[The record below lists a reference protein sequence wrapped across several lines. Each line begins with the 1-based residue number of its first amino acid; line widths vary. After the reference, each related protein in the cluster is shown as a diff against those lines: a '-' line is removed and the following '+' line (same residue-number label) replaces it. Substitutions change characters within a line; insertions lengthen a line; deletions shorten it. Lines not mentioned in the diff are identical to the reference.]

1 MYRYSERRRVV
12 LPVRIL
18 RAILTTFSSTVMLA
32 ALADQV
38 SGAELSAAMS
48 RMGAAVG
55 AAIVTTPLLETLIL
69 QRTKRTEAVYLAL
82 SALGALHLLFAALAV
97 PETLRNT
104 QRKAWK
110 AVLQRL
116 GEGGKPKKGQNVR
129 RIYIYI

>member
-18 RAILTTFSSTVMLA
+18 RAILTTFSSTVMLSA

-129 RIYIYI
+129 RIYI